1 LNCIISDPANQDL
14 ETIADYL
21 GANYGLA
28 TSEKFID
35 GITARFR
42 YIAQFPRI
50 GRTRNEIATGLRSL
64 HYEQYIILYKI
75 EEPTIE
81 IVRVASGY
89 QDLKK
94 LFEEDDDD

>member
-21 GANYGLA
+21 GANYSLE

-35 GITARFR
+35 GITARFK

-50 GRTRNEIATGLRSL
+50 GRSRNELSPDLRSL
-64 HYEQYIILYKI
+64 PYEKYIIFYKI
-75 EEPTIE
+75 TEATLE

-94 LFEEDDDD
+94 LFEENDR

>member
-1 LNCIISDPANQDL
+1 LNCVISDPANQDI

-21 GANYGLA
+21 AANYSLA

-50 GRTRNEIATGLRSL
+50 GRSRNELSPGLRSL
-64 HYEQYIILYKI
+64 HYEQYIVLYQI
-75 EEPTIE
+75 VGETIE

-89 QDLKK
+89 QDLKR
-94 LFEEDDDD
+94 LFEEEA